1 MKASDLQRAQAFVY
15 DISLLEDRLAHLT
28 TTYLNPAPVGKQHK
42 TRIMLDGGSGVGRSD
57 FFFLMTEPVYL
68 ALKEQT
74 EKEIDKLKTELKEMG
89 VEYGD

>member
-28 TTYLNPAPVGKQHK
+28 TTYLNPAPVGEPHK
-42 TRIMLDGGSGVGRSD
+42 TRIMLEGGGGIGRSD